1 MTTNEIEK
9 QLISKSCKE
18 INEHVELIVREMQDF
33 GKIHTNYNRNCMHWY
48 QRHYKPV
55 KKYTSDPEPADPWNS
70 LDWDEF
76 KRLLVR
82 NMKATFLDQMVEQK
96 TKQLL
101 TKMDLFE

>member
-9 QLISKSCKE
+9 QLISKSNKQ
-18 INEHVELIVREMQDF
+18 IDEHAELIVKEMQDF
-33 GKIHTNYNRNCMHWY
+33 GKMNTLHNRNSMHWY

-55 KKYTSDPEPADPWNS
+55 KKFSHDPEPADPWNS

-76 KRLLVR
+76 RRLLVR
-82 NMKATFLDQMVEQK
+82 NMKATFLKDMVEQK